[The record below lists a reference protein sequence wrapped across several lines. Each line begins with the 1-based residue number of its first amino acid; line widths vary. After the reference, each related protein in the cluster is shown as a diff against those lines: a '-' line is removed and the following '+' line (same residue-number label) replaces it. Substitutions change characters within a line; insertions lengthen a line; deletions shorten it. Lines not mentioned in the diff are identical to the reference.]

1 MNAVVVAVAVMLVL
15 SLCRVHVVVALIAG
29 AVTGGLIGGLSLDAT
44 LLAFQDG
51 LGKGATVALS
61 YALLGAFAV
70 AIAKSGTA
78 HALAD
83 RALRMID
90 GQRGNPA
97 KTGKLRFILLMLM
110 LAAAL
115 ASQNILPI
123 HIAFIPLLVPP
134 LLFVMNKLQ
143 LDRRLV
149 ACILTFGLIT
159 PYMFLPVGFGAIF
172 LNDIL
177 LANVQDGGLDVAGI
191 NVMHAMALPALGMAS
206 GLAVAF
212 FSYRKRRDYTQ
223 TAAESSGKPA
233 EAVNYTPKTLLVA
246 LVAVVTAFS
255 IQLWLN
261 SMIMGA
267 LAGFVVFS
275 LSGVVRWREA
285 DDLFTEGMKMMAMI
299 GFIMIAAN
307 GFASVMQA
315 TGHIESMVLTS
326 ADYIG
331 DNKALAALLMLV
343 VGLVITLGIGSSFS
357 TVPIIAAIY
366 VPLAM
371 HLGFSPLAI
380 VALVGTA
387 AALGDAGSPASDS
400 TLGPTSGLNVDGQH
414 NHIWDTVV
422 PTFLHYNLPLIAF
435 GWAAAMIL

>member
-15 SLCRVHVVVALIAG
+15 SLCRVHVVVALIIG
-29 AVTGGLIGGLSLDAT
+29 AVTGGLLGGLTLDAT
-44 LLAFQDG
+44 LQAFQDG

-90 GQRGNPA
+90 SGGNGN
-97 KTGKLRFILLMLM
+97 TGRLRLVLLGML
-110 LAAAL
+110 LVAAM

-123 HIAFIPLLVPP
+123 HIAFIPLLIPP
-134 LLFVMNKLQ
+134 LLFVMNRLQ
-143 LDRRLV
+143 LDRRLA

-177 LANVQDGGLDVAGI
+177 LANVRDGGLDTTGI
-191 NVMHAMALPALGMAS
+191 SVMQAMALPALGMLC
-206 GLAVAF
+206 GLIVAF
-212 FSYRKRRDYTQ
+212 FSYRRGRNYAPAK
-223 TAAESSGKPA
+223 AAPDR
-233 EAVNYTPKTLLVA
+233 EASEKVRYTPRTLLVA
-246 LVAVVTAFS
+246 LVAIVAAFT

-267 LAGFVVFS
+267 LAGFIVFS

-315 TGHIESMVLTS
+315 TGHIESMVQTS
-326 ADYIG
+326 AEYIG
-331 DNKALAALLMLV
+331 HNKALAALLMLV

-371 HLGFSPLAI
+371 QLGFSPLAI
-380 VALVGTA
+380 VSLVGTA
-387 AALGDAGSPASDS
+387 GALGDAGSPASDS
-400 TLGPTSGLNVDGQH
+400 TLGPTAGLNVDGQH

-435 GWAAAMIL
+435 GWVAAMVL